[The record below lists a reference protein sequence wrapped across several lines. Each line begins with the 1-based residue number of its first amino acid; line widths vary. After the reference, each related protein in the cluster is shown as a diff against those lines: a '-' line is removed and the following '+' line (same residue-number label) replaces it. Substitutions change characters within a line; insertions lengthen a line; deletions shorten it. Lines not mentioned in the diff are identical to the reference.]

1 MPRQRSPPRPGSV
14 LPIDLFTVPPP
25 FLFRTHPVDYINS
38 LFDSL
43 TKGGISVAIKL
54 LALLFF
60 LGGIAIA
67 TGPVVGDE
75 RMGGHGRKI
84 LGGVAIGGI
93 VMLGAVGLAT
103 ALSSLV
109 AH

>member
-1 MPRQRSPPRPGSV
+1 
-14 LPIDLFTVPPP
+14 
-25 FLFRTHPVDYINS
+25 
-38 LFDSL
+38 
-43 TKGGISVAIKL
+43 
-54 LALLFF
+54 LLFF

>member
-1 MPRQRSPPRPGSV
+1 M
-14 LPIDLFTVPPP
+14 
-25 FLFRTHPVDYINS
+25 DYINS